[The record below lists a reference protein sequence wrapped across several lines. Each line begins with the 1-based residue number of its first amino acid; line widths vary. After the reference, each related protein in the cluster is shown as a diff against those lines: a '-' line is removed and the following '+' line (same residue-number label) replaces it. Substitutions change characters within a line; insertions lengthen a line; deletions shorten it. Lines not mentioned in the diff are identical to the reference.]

1 MRDNNDGTYSLTG
14 GESLR
19 VYGTV
24 KIEVHVS
31 FETSGD
37 PGSNRYD
44 RDLDDAIDD
53 ALCNGDYEVGD
64 YDLEEDLVRGD

>member
-1 MRDNNDGTYSLTG
+1 MRDNGDGTRSLVG

-24 KIEVHVS
+24 KIEVYVS

-37 PGSNRYD
+37 TGSDTYD
-44 RDLDDAIDD
+44 SDLDDAIDN
-53 ALCNGDYEVGD
+53 ALCSGDYEIGD
-64 YDLEEDLVRGD
+64 YDLEEDLIRGD